1 VGYFRLISDIFYSFT
16 NMKNILF
23 ILLTL
28 SILSTGCSKEDDVQI
43 TQEVTNN
50 LDENLY
56 GVWEQISGNYYY
68 YRSFSSNGKSGY
80 WYENSGNGVPIGEYS
95 FDWWVEDGYIVL
107 DSESSSTSTILSYSV
122 SGNSLTLNQ
131 GIWTKQ

>member
-1 VGYFRLISDIFYSFT
+1 
-16 NMKNILF
+16 MKNILF

-50 LDENLY
+50 SDENLY
-56 GVWEQISGNYYY
+56 GVWERISGNNYF

-80 WYENSGNGVPIGEYS
+80 WYETYGNGVPIGEYS